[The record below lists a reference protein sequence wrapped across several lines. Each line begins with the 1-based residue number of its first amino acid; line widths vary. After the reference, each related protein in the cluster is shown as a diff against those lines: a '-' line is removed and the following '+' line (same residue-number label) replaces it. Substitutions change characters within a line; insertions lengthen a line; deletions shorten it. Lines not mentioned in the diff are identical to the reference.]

1 MTYRLVYFNLR
12 ARGEPIRWVLRA
24 LEVEFEEEQIDLYT
38 EWGAR
43 KQDYKWGQTPVLEV
57 DGKQLGQTTVI
68 CRYLGEKHNMA
79 VEDAWI
85 ASRQQEAV
93 EYLHDASSLV
103 AYAYYFRMQNN
114 EDQKESFMTRV
125 RDRLPVVVKNLE
137 ELVTDEAGWLLSPK
151 MTWVDVFVAAYL
163 DQYVDLIDGL
173 LEEAPKLQELLA
185 RVRSLPAIQEWIEA
199 RPALHD
205 FESNEGL

>member
-1 MTYRLVYFNLR
+1 
-12 ARGEPIRWVLRA
+12 
-24 LEVEFEEEQIDLYT
+24 
-38 EWGAR
+38 
-43 KQDYKWGQTPVLEV
+43 
-57 DGKQLGQTTVI
+57 
-68 CRYLGEKHNMA
+68 
-79 VEDAWI
+79 
-85 ASRQQEAV
+85 
-93 EYLHDASSLV
+93 
-103 AYAYYFRMQNN
+103 
-114 EDQKESFMTRV
+114 
-125 RDRLPVVVKNLE
+125 
-137 ELVTDEAGWLLSPK
+137 